1 MSGSSMHGRG
11 GGAIELAGITALAW
25 LLLACIPWG
34 LGGIGL
40 SWDALNHHIYLGWV
54 AEQPRFDRD
63 FLAASYQSYQYPYLY
78 WPAYKLFMA
87 GVSGPVAG
95 TVLVSL
101 HVLAVPALWLI
112 ARVCVPGADGYA
124 MTMRLA
130 AVLLGL
136 SGELLLSLMD
146 TTAND
151 GLAAVPFVWAVALA
165 LWAASEPPS
174 ARWPIAAW
182 VASSGLLAGI
192 AVAFKLSNGP
202 LALVLPLLW
211 ATSGRGFVERALNVA
226 RGGAAT
232 IAGFVLAYG
241 YWGAQL
247 WTNFGNP
254 LYPFYD
260 GWFVGLRAAVGW
272 QP

>member
-1 MSGSSMHGRG
+1 MSAGTLSGRS
-11 GGAIELAGITALAW
+11 GGAFEVAGVTVLAW

-40 SWDALNHHIYLGWV
+40 SWDALNHHIYLGWM

-87 GVSGPVAG
+87 GVSGAVAG

-101 HVLAVPALWLI
+101 HVLAVPALWMI
-112 ARVCVPGADGYA
+112 ARICVPGAGGYA
-124 MTMRLA
+124 VIMRVA

-151 GLAAVPFVWAVALA
+151 GVAAVPFVWAVALA
-165 LWAASEPPS
+165 LWAAARPPTG
-174 ARWPIAAW
+174 RLPVIGW
-182 VASSGLLAGI
+182 VALSGLFAGV

-202 LALVLPLLW
+202 LALALPLLW
-211 ATSGRGFVERALNVA
+211 ATSGRGTAERAFNVV

-232 IAGFVLAYG
+232 IFGFVLAYG
-241 YWGAQL
+241 YWGTQL
-247 WTNFGNP
+247 WMHFGNP

-260 GWFVGLRAAVGW
+260 GLFAGLRAAVGW